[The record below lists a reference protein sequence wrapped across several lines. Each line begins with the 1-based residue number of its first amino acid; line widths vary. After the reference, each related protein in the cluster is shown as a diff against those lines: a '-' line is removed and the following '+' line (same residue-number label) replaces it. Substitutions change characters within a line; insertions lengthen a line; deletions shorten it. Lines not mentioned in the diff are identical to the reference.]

1 MVVSLDE
8 ENKNARLSL
17 RQSEIL
23 DELASDEAESR
34 KAAVSTG
41 LVSLCLLAG
50 GSPIVRR
57 VAVWSYLLFIL
68 NLAATCWNQR
78 LEHLIELHSKIS

>member
-41 LVSLCLLAG
+41 LVSLYQSTG
-50 GSPIVRR
+50 RDPTVWR
-57 VAVWSYLLFIL
+57 VAVWSYLPFIL
-68 NLAATCWNQR
+68 NSAVTCWNQR